1 LAQKNYTTSK
11 SKKCCEILANY
22 STLLIIH
29 LLWELTILK
38 RQLNWLNITAS
49 SLFATFIFISGAQAA
64 ESLIETTTPANA
76 DLIANHTPNDRYQ
89 LIARKKKRIKKKF
102 KSRPKTTATAPRKT
116 TPETLP
122 TDVTQAS
129 PAPVLAPPPT
139 PPAPPAPTEVAPPAP
154 VAPPVEAPKPETPA
168 PNQFSSTTKLQGQV
182 IFGATGTVGG
192 DFSRNTAFGHRS
204 RLELKTDIGG
214 GTLTT
219 RLQAV
224 GLGLSN
230 QSPNAGTAAVA
241 TPEGSLSWTDG
252 STTSSIGVDA
262 LKYEF
267 ALSPQTQV
275 VVAANAGASDDFT
288 DTINP
293 YFDGDGASGSISA
306 FGNRPSIYYTVQGA
320 GVGIRHQ
327 LSESAE
333 LSLGYLARTASTP
346 TVGNG
351 LLGGGYGALAQLT
364 LKTGENSKVGVT
376 YTRTLNSDPGTG
388 SINANLLG
396 NSNNFG
402 LQGSFQVSPEFTLGG
417 WAGYTQ
423 NQATGGDRQIW
434 NWAVTAAAPD
444 FGGKGNLAG
453 FLVGQEPRVASSGDG
468 TTDPKSG
475 LHIEGFYQF
484 KVNENLT
491 ITPGLIYL
499 TAPNQAPGNSAVIGA
514 LRSTFSF

>member
-1 LAQKNYTTSK
+1 M
-11 SKKCCEILANY
+11 KK
-22 STLLIIH
+22 
-29 LLWELTILK
+29 
-38 RQLNWLNITAS
+38 QLNWLTITAGS
-49 SLFATFIFISGAQAA
+49 MFATLIFISSAQAA
-64 ESLIETTTPANA
+64 QSVGSIATSVSPN
-76 DLIANHTPNDRYQ
+76 LIANHLNDSSHQ
-89 LIARKKKRIKKKF
+89 LIAVRKKKRFKQKI
-102 KSRPKTTATAPRKT
+102 KSRQQTTVAAPTVRTPATPPADLTQT
-116 TPETLP
+116 TPP
-122 TDVTQAS
+122 
-129 PAPVLAPPPT
+129 PVPPT
-139 PPAPPAPTEVAPPAP
+139 PPAPKEVIPPTP
-154 VAPPVEAPKPETPA
+154 VAPSGDALKAPVEAPKAEMPA
-168 PNQFSSTTKLQGQV
+168 PNQFSLTTKLQGQV

-230 QSPNAGTAAVA
+230 QAPTAGTTAVA

-252 STTSSIGVDA
+252 TTTNSLGIDA

-320 GVGIRHQ
+320 GVGIRHK

-333 LSLGYLARTASTP
+333 LSVGYLSRTASNP
-346 TVGNG
+346 TTGNG

-388 SINANLLG
+388 SLNANLLG
-396 NSNNFG
+396 NSNNLG
-402 LQGSFQVSPEFTLGG
+402 LAGSFQLSPEFTLGG

-423 NQATGGDRQIW
+423 NQADGGDRQIW

-444 FGGKGNLAG
+444 LGGKGNLAG
-453 FLVGQEPRVASSGDG
+453 FLIGQEPRVTSSSNG
-468 TTDPKSG
+468 TTDPTSG
-475 LHIEGFYQF
+475 LHIEGFYQM
-484 KVNENLT
+484 KINDNLS

-499 TAPNQAPGNSAVIGA
+499 TAPNQAPGSSAVIGA

>member
-1 LAQKNYTTSK
+1 M
-11 SKKCCEILANY
+11 
-22 STLLIIH
+22 
-29 LLWELTILK
+29 K
-38 RQLNWLNITAS
+38 RQLNWLTVTAGS
-49 SLFATFIFISGAQAA
+49 MFATLLLISGAQAA
-64 ESLIETTTPANA
+64 ESFTATPTAAGSN
-76 DLIANHTPNDRYQ
+76 LIANHTPSDSHQ
-89 LIARKKKRIKKKF
+89 LIAARKKKRFKKKI
-102 KSRPKTTATAPRKT
+102 KSRPKTTAKAPSKT

-122 TDVTQAS
+122 TDLTQTT
-129 PAPVLAPPPT
+129 PPPVPPT
-139 PPAPPAPTEVAPPAP
+139 PPTPPTPPVEAPTAP
-154 VAPPVEAPKPETPA
+154 VAPPVEAPKAPVEAPKAEA
-168 PNQFSSTTKLQGQV
+168 PNQFSTTTKLEGQV

-192 DFSRNTAFGHRS
+192 DFSRNTAFGARS

-230 QSPNAGTAAVA
+230 QAPTAGTAAVA
-241 TPEGSLSWTDG
+241 TPEGGLSWTDG
-252 STTSSIGVDA
+252 TTTNSIGVDA

-320 GVGIRHQ
+320 GVGIRHK
-327 LSESAE
+327 LSDGAE
-333 LSLGYLARTASTP
+333 LSVGYLSSTASSP
-346 TVGNG
+346 TAGNG
-351 LLGGGYGALAQLT
+351 LLGGSYGAIAQLT
-364 LKTGENSKVGVT
+364 IKAGENSKVGVT
-376 YTRTLNSDPGTG
+376 YSRTLNANPGTG
-388 SINANLLG
+388 STNANPEVAG
-396 NSNNFG
+396 NSNNYG
-402 LQGSFQVSPEFTLGG
+402 LAGSFQLSPEFTLGG

-423 NQATGGDRQIW
+423 NQAAGGDRQIW

-453 FLVGQEPRVASSGDG
+453 FLVGQEPRVASSGNG
-468 TTDPKSG
+468 TTDQKSG
-475 LHIEGFYQF
+475 LHIEGFYQM
-484 KVNENLT
+484 KINDNLS

-514 LRSTFSF
+514 LRSTFTF

>member
-1 LAQKNYTTSK
+1 M
-11 SKKCCEILANY
+11 
-22 STLLIIH
+22 
-29 LLWELTILK
+29 
-38 RQLNWLNITAS
+38 
-49 SLFATFIFISGAQAA
+49 FATLIFISGAQAA
-64 ESLIETTTPANA
+64 ESLVTTPTSASSN
-76 DLIANHTPNDRYQ
+76 LIANHTPSDTHQ
-89 LIARKKKRIKKKF
+89 LLAARKKKRFKKKI
-102 KSRPKTTATAPRKT
+102 KSRPKTTATAPTTT
-116 TPETLP
+116 TPEIP
-122 TDVTQAS
+122 TDLTQTTPPPPIP
-129 PAPVLAPPPT
+129 PAPPT
-139 PPAPPAPTEVAPPAP
+139 PPAPPVEAPPAP
-154 VAPPVEAPKPETPA
+154 VAPPVAAPPAPVEAPKAQT
-168 PNQFSSTTKLQGQV
+168 PNQFSTTTKLQGQV
-182 IFGATGTVGG
+182 IFGVAGTVAG
-192 DFSRNTAFGHRS
+192 DFSRNTALGARS

-230 QSPNAGTAAVA
+230 QAPTAGTAAVA

-252 STTSSIGVDA
+252 TTTNSIGVDA

-275 VVAANAGASDDFT
+275 VVAANAGAADDFT

-293 YFDGDGASGSISA
+293 YLDGDGASGSISL

-320 GVGIRHQ
+320 GVGIRHK
-327 LSESAE
+327 LSDNTE
-333 LSLGYLARTASTP
+333 LSVGYLARNGNNPTP
-346 TVGNG
+346 GNG
-351 LLGGGYGALAQLT
+351 LFGGGYGALAQLT
-364 LKTGENSKVGVT
+364 FKTGENSKVGVT
-376 YTRTLNSDPGTG
+376 YTRTLNSDSGTG
-388 SINANLLG
+388 SVNANLLG

-402 LQGSFQVSPEFTLGG
+402 LEGSFQLNPQFALGG

-453 FLVGQEPRVASSGDG
+453 FLVGQEPRVTSSANG

-475 LHIEGFYQF
+475 LHIEGFYQM
-484 KVNENLT
+484 KVNDNLS

>member
-1 LAQKNYTTSK
+1 MSGTSM
-11 SKKCCEILANY
+11 
-22 STLLIIH
+22 
-29 LLWELTILK
+29 LK
-38 RQLNWLNITAS
+38 RQLNWLKITAGS
-49 SLFATFIFISGAQAA
+49 MFATLIFISGAQAA
-64 ESLIETTTPANA
+64 ESLVTTPTSARSN
-76 DLIANHTPNDRYQ
+76 LIANHTPSDSYQ
-89 LIARKKKRIKKKF
+89 LVAARKKKRLKKKI
-102 KSRPKTTATAPRKT
+102 KSKPKTTVTAPSKT

-122 TDVTQAS
+122 IDLTQTT
-129 PAPVLAPPPT
+129 PLPVPPT
-139 PPAPPAPTEVAPPAP
+139 PPTPPAP
-154 VAPPVEAPKPETPA
+154 VAPPGDALKAPVEAPKAEA
-168 PNQFSSTTKLQGQV
+168 PNQFSLTTKLQGQV

-192 DFSRNTAFGHRS
+192 DFSRNTALGARS

-230 QSPNAGTAAVA
+230 QTPTAGTAAVA
-241 TPEGSLSWTDG
+241 TPEGGLSWTDG
-252 STTSSIGVDA
+252 TTTNSIGIDA

-320 GVGIRHQ
+320 GVGIRHK
-327 LSESAE
+327 LSDNTE
-333 LSLGYLARTASTP
+333 LSVGYLARNGNNPTP
-346 TVGNG
+346 GNG
-351 LLGGGYGALAQLT
+351 LFGGGYGALAQLT
-364 LKTGENSKVGVT
+364 FKTGENSKVGVT

-388 SINANLLG
+388 SLNANLLG
-396 NSNNFG
+396 ESNNFG
-402 LQGSFQVSPEFTLGG
+402 LQGSFQLSPEFALGG

-423 NQATGGDRQIW
+423 NKPTGGGERQIW

-453 FLVGQEPRVASSGDG
+453 FLVGQEPRVTSSDNG

-475 LHIEGFYQF
+475 LHIEGFYQYHTRADLSNCTQSSTWEQCSHRCF
-484 KVNENLT
+484 EK
-491 ITPGLIYL
+491 YL
-499 TAPNQAPGNSAVIGA
+499 
-514 LRSTFSF
+514 

>member
-1 LAQKNYTTSK
+1 M
-11 SKKCCEILANY
+11 C
-22 STLLIIH
+22 
-29 LLWELTILK
+29 
-38 RQLNWLNITAS
+38 S
-49 SLFATFIFISGAQAA
+49 S
-64 ESLIETTTPANA
+64 
-76 DLIANHTPNDRYQ
+76 DL
-89 LIARKKKRIKKKF
+89 
-102 KSRPKTTATAPRKT
+102 PKA
-116 TPETLP
+116 
-122 TDVTQAS
+122 
-129 PAPVLAPPPT
+129 
-139 PPAPPAPTEVAPPAP
+139 
-154 VAPPVEAPKPETPA
+154 PVEAPKAEA
-168 PNQFSSTTKLQGQV
+168 PNQFSATTKLEGQI

-192 DFSRNTAFGHRS
+192 DFSRNTAFGARS

-230 QSPNAGTAAVA
+230 QNPTAGTAAVA

-252 STTSSIGVDA
+252 STTNSIGVDA

-327 LSESAE
+327 LSDSTE
-333 LSLGYLARTASTP
+333 LSVGYLASTSSSP
-346 TVGNG
+346 AVGNG
-351 LLGGGYGALAQLT
+351 LFGGSYGALAQLT
-364 LKTGENSKVGVT
+364 FKTGGNSKIGVT
-376 YTRTLNSDPGTG
+376 YSRTLNANPTTG
-388 SINANLLG
+388 STNANPELAG

-402 LQGSFQVSPEFTLGG
+402 LQGSFQLSPEFALGG

-423 NQATGGDRQIW
+423 NQAAGGDRQIW

-453 FLVGQEPRVASSGDG
+453 FLVGQEPRVASSGNG

-475 LHIEGFYQF
+475 LHIEGFYQM
-484 KVNENLT
+484 KINDSLS

-499 TAPNQAPGNSAVIGA
+499 TAPNQQPGNSAVIGA

>member
-1 LAQKNYTTSK
+1 M
-11 SKKCCEILANY
+11 
-22 STLLIIH
+22 
-29 LLWELTILK
+29 
-38 RQLNWLNITAS
+38 
-49 SLFATFIFISGAQAA
+49 FATLISISGAQAA
-64 ESLIETTTPANA
+64 ELLVTTPTSASSN
-76 DLIANHTPNDRYQ
+76 LIANHTPSDTHQ
-89 LIARKKKRIKKKF
+89 LIAARKKKRFKKKI
-102 KSRPKTTATAPRKT
+102 KSRPKTTATAPTTT
-116 TPETLP
+116 TPKTLP
-122 TDVTQAS
+122 TDLTQTTPPPPIQ
-129 PAPVLAPPPT
+129 PAPPT
-139 PPAPPAPTEVAPPAP
+139 PPASPVEAPPVPVAPPVAAPPAP
-154 VAPPVEAPKPETPA
+154 VEAPKAET
-168 PNQFSSTTKLQGQV
+168 PNQFSTTTKLQGQV

-192 DFSRNTAFGHRS
+192 DFSRNTAVGARS
-204 RLELKTDIGG
+204 RLELKTGIGG

-230 QSPNAGTAAVA
+230 QAPTAGTAAVA
-241 TPEGSLSWTDG
+241 APEGSLSWTDG
-252 STTSSIGVDA
+252 TTTNSIGVDA

-327 LSESAE
+327 LSNNTE
-333 LSLGYLARTASTP
+333 LSVGYLARNGNNPTP
-346 TVGNG
+346 GNG
-351 LLGGGYGALAQLT
+351 LFGGGYGALAQLT
-364 LKTGENSKVGVT
+364 FKTGENSKVGVT

-388 SINANLLG
+388 SLNANLLG

-402 LQGSFQVSPEFTLGG
+402 LQGSFQLSPEFALGG

-453 FLVGQEPRVASSGDG
+453 FLVGQEPRVASSGNG

-475 LHIEGFYQF
+475 LHIEGFYQM
-484 KVNENLT
+484 KVNDNLS

>member
-1 LAQKNYTTSK
+1 MFA
-11 SKKCCEILANY
+11 
-22 STLLIIH
+22 TLL
-29 LLWELTILK
+29 L
-38 RQLNWLNITAS
+38 
-49 SLFATFIFISGAQAA
+49 ISGAQAA
-64 ESLIETTTPANA
+64 ESFAAAPTSASSN
-76 DLIANHTPNDRYQ
+76 LIANHTSSDSHQ
-89 LIARKKKRIKKKF
+89 LIASRKKKRLKKKI
-102 KSRPKTTATAPRKT
+102 KSRPKTTATVPSKT
-116 TPETLP
+116 TPATLP
-122 TDVTQAS
+122 TDLTQTT
-129 PAPVLAPPPT
+129 P
-139 PPAPPAPTEVAPPAP
+139 PPAPPAPAQVAPPAP
-154 VAPPVEAPKPETPA
+154 VAPPVEAPKAPVEAPKATTPA
-168 PNQFSSTTKLQGQV
+168 PNQFSLTTKLQGQV
-182 IFGATGTVGG
+182 IFGAVGTVAG
-192 DFSRNTAFGHRS
+192 DFSRNTALGQRT

-224 GLGLSN
+224 GLGTPN
-230 QSPNAGTAAVA
+230 QAPTAGTAAVA

-252 STTSSIGVDA
+252 TTTNAIGIDA

-293 YFDGDGASGSISA
+293 YFDGDGASGSISL
-306 FGNRPSIYYTVQGA
+306 FGNRPSIYYTVQGQ
-320 GVGIRHQ
+320 GVGIRHK
-327 LSESAE
+327 LSDSTE
-333 LSLGYLARTASTP
+333 LSVGYLARNGNNPAS
-346 TVGNG
+346 GNG
-351 LLGGGYGALAQLT
+351 LFGGGYGALAQLT
-364 LKTGENSKVGVT
+364 FKTGENSKVGVT

-388 SINANLLG
+388 SINANTPLSG

-402 LQGSFQVSPEFTLGG
+402 LEGSFQLNPQFALGG

-423 NQATGGDRQIW
+423 NQAAGGDRQIW

-453 FLVGQEPRVASSGDG
+453 FLVGQEPRVASSGNG
-468 TTDPKSG
+468 TTDEKSG
-475 LHIEGFYQF
+475 LHIEGFYQM
-484 KVNENLT
+484 KINDNLS

>member
-1 LAQKNYTTSK
+1 
-11 SKKCCEILANY
+11 
-22 STLLIIH
+22 
-29 LLWELTILK
+29 LK
-38 RQLNWLNITAS
+38 RQLNWLAITAGS
-49 SLFATFIFISGAQAA
+49 MFATLLFISGAQAA
-64 ESLIETTTPANA
+64 ESLVTTPTSASSN
-76 DLIANHTPNDRYQ
+76 LIANHTPSDTHQ
-89 LIARKKKRIKKKF
+89 LIAARKKKRFKKKI
-102 KSRPKTTATAPRKT
+102 KSRPKITATIPTTT
-116 TPETLP
+116 TPESLP
-122 TDVTQAS
+122 TDLTQTT
-129 PAPVLAPPPT
+129 PPPVLPSLPTPPI
-139 PPAPPAPTEVAPPAP
+139 PPAPPAPVS
-154 VAPPVEAPKPETPA
+154 PPVEAPKAPA
-168 PNQFSSTTKLQGQV
+168 EAPKATTLAPSQFSATTKLQGQV
-182 IFGATGTVGG
+182 IFGVTGAVGG
-192 DFSRNTAFGHRS
+192 DFSRNTAFGQRT
-204 RLELKTDIGG
+204 RLELKTDING

-230 QSPNAGTAAVA
+230 QAPKVGTAAVA

-252 STTSSIGVDA
+252 TTTNTIGVDA

-293 YFDGDGASGSISA
+293 YLDGDGASGSISL

-320 GVGIRHQ
+320 GVGIRHK
-327 LSESAE
+327 LSDSTE
-333 LSLGYLARTASTP
+333 LSVGYLARTASIP
-346 TVGNG
+346 TAGNG

-364 LKTGENSKVGVT
+364 FKTGENSKVGVT

-402 LQGSFQVSPEFTLGG
+402 LEGSFQLNPQLALGG

-423 NQATGGDRQIW
+423 NQANGGDRQIW

-453 FLVGQEPRVASSGDG
+453 FLVGQEPRVTSSGNG

-475 LHIEGFYQF
+475 LHIEGFYQM
-484 KVNENLT
+484 KINDSLS

>member
-1 LAQKNYTTSK
+1 M
-11 SKKCCEILANY
+11 KK
-22 STLLIIH
+22 H
-29 LLWELTILK
+29 
-38 RQLNWLNITAS
+38 LNWLTMNAGS
-49 SLFATFIFISGAQAA
+49 MFATLLFISSAQAA
-64 ESLIETTTPANA
+64 ESFTDTPNSVSSN
-76 DLIANHTPNDRYQ
+76 LIANHTVNDSHQ
-89 LIARKKKRIKKKF
+89 LIAARKKKRLKKKI
-102 KSRPKTTATAPRKT
+102 KSRPKTTATAPSTT

-122 TDVTQAS
+122 TDLTQTNPS
-129 PAPVLAPPPT
+129 PVLPT
-139 PPAPPAPTEVAPPAP
+139 PPTSPVPEVAPPAP
-154 VAPPVEAPKPETPA
+154 APPVEAPKAPVEAPKTETPA

-230 QSPNAGTAAVA
+230 QNPNAGTAAVA

-252 STTSSIGVDA
+252 TTTNSIGVDA

-320 GVGIRHQ
+320 GVGIRHK
-327 LSESAE
+327 LSDSTE
-333 LSLGYLARTASTP
+333 LSLGYLARAASNPTA
-346 TVGNG
+346 GNG

-364 LKTGENSKVGVT
+364 FKTGENSKVGVT

-388 SINANLLG
+388 SLNANLLG

-402 LQGSFQVSPEFTLGG
+402 IEGSFQLSPEFALGG

-444 FGGKGNLAG
+444 LGGKGNLAG
-453 FLVGQEPRVASSGDG
+453 FLVGQEPRVTSSGNG
-468 TTDPKSG
+468 TTDPTSG
-475 LHIEGFYQF
+475 LHIEGFYQM
-484 KVNENLT
+484 KVNDNLS

-499 TAPNQAPGNSAVIGA
+499 TAPNQSSGNSAIIGA

>member
-1 LAQKNYTTSK
+1 M
-11 SKKCCEILANY
+11 
-22 STLLIIH
+22 
-29 LLWELTILK
+29 K
-38 RQLNWLNITAS
+38 RQLNWLTVTAGS
-49 SLFATFIFISGAQAA
+49 MLATLLLISGAQAA
-64 ESLIETTTPANA
+64 ESFAATPTSASSS
-76 DLIANHTPNDRYQ
+76 LIANHNPSDSRQ
-89 LIARKKKRIKKKF
+89 LIASRKKKRLKKKV
-102 KSRPKTTATAPRKT
+102 KSRPKTTATAPTTT
-116 TPETLP
+116 TPATLP
-122 TDVTQAS
+122 TDLTQTT
-129 PAPVLAPPPT
+129 PAPPAPT
-139 PPAPPAPTEVAPPAP
+139 PPAPPAPVAPPVETPPAP
-154 VAPPVEAPKPETPA
+154 VAPPVEAPKATTPA
-168 PNQFSSTTKLQGQV
+168 PNQFSLTTKLQGQV

-192 DFSRNTAFGHRS
+192 DFSRNTALGARS

-230 QSPNAGTAAVA
+230 KAPTAGTAAVA

-252 STTSSIGVDA
+252 STGNSIGVDA

-320 GVGIRHQ
+320 GVGIRHK
-327 LSESAE
+327 LSDSTE
-333 LSLGYLARTASTP
+333 LSVGYLSSTAASP
-346 TVGNG
+346 TAGNG
-351 LLGGGYGALAQLT
+351 LLGGSYGAMAQLT
-364 LKTGENSKVGVT
+364 IKAGENSKVGVT
-376 YTRTLNSDPGTG
+376 YTRTLNANPGTG
-388 SINANLLG
+388 STNANPEAAG

-402 LQGSFQVSPEFTLGG
+402 LQGSFQLSPKFTLGG

-423 NQATGGDRQIW
+423 NQAAGGDRQIW
-434 NWAVTAAAPD
+434 NWAVTAAAPN

-453 FLVGQEPRVASSGDG
+453 FLVGQEPRVASSSNG
-468 TTDPKSG
+468 TTDEKSG
-475 LHIEGFYQF
+475 LHIEGFYQM
-484 KVNENLT
+484 KINDNLS

-514 LRSTFSF
+514 LRSTFTF